1 MGRLKIFFYLALTVV
16 SLNILVAQGG
26 FIRSIHLPG
35 AKLQVSHSVLQ
46 LPNGHYL
53 HVGLTIDTIGNSQV
67 QRLCVMAL
75 NSIGQIIWIK
85 KYGNLN
91 KTYLDNIS
99 KTNWV
104 KCYNNNFYYHT
115 NIYENGI
122 SKGAVIKFDSNGDTI
137 WQKRYLSHNSEAIVI
152 NAITKTYDNGFLL
165 AGSISD
171 QQTNTRL
178 LIIKINTLGNE
189 LWRQVI
195 NKSSANGPNYQTPDQ
210 IVQDSLSKKII
221 LVGDQYIGNS
231 TSWFS
236 HPNIVITDSLGNFLE
251 RRSYPNTYTR
261 GILSDI
267 IQTKDG
273 NFVAVG
279 CTSSEM
285 SGTDELRYGYTVK
298 FELNTPMP
306 IWQKTYMD
314 EKSIIN
320 IYTSIIEKKNGD
332 LVLAGTQDTSYLK
345 GIAIRNMGKIT
356 WLTSTGEFIKKR
368 YYNYIPSN
376 SSGIFTDNLYAF
388 NTTNDNGF
396 ISCYYDQGGGQL
408 QRKFFI
414 VKYDSLGCDTTAA
427 YCATVGFKNQSYQ
440 AIDVSIYP
448 QPAKQ
453 FINLQST
460 LFANK
465 KSQVYISNAIGQIC
479 YNASVQFNNG
489 NTQLNLANLP
499 KGIYFLKLVDEDLRS
514 FTSKI
519 VLE

>member
-1 MGRLKIFFYLALTVV
+1 MDRLKIFFYLALTVV

-210 IVQDSLSKKII
+210 IVQDSLSKK
-221 LVGDQYIGNS
+221 
-231 TSWFS
+231 
-236 HPNIVITDSLGNFLE
+236 
-251 RRSYPNTYTR
+251 
-261 GILSDI
+261 
-267 IQTKDG
+267 
-273 NFVAVG
+273 
-279 CTSSEM
+279 
-285 SGTDELRYGYTVK
+285 
-298 FELNTPMP
+298 
-306 IWQKTYMD
+306 
-314 EKSIIN
+314 
-320 IYTSIIEKKNGD
+320 
-332 LVLAGTQDTSYLK
+332 
-345 GIAIRNMGKIT
+345 
-356 WLTSTGEFIKKR
+356 
-368 YYNYIPSN
+368 
-376 SSGIFTDNLYAF
+376 
-388 NTTNDNGF
+388 
-396 ISCYYDQGGGQL
+396 
-408 QRKFFI
+408 
-414 VKYDSLGCDTTAA
+414 
-427 YCATVGFKNQSYQ
+427 
-440 AIDVSIYP
+440 
-448 QPAKQ
+448 
-453 FINLQST
+453 
-460 LFANK
+460 
-465 KSQVYISNAIGQIC
+465 
-479 YNASVQFNNG
+479 
-489 NTQLNLANLP
+489 
-499 KGIYFLKLVDEDLRS
+499 
-514 FTSKI
+514 
-519 VLE
+519 